1 MDFQVS
7 FNVNNKLFVKDPDNT
22 DLGRQI
28 VKNAIDLIYTLGFEQ
43 FTFKKLAI
51 EIQTT
56 EATIYR
62 YFENKHKLLFYI
74 LNWYWSYMEFLVM
87 FKLQNLD
94 NPETKLNAVI
104 DLLTSD
110 LPDTSGKFDY
120 NKKYLNQIVISE
132 SSKAYLVKDISEINK
147 DEVFKPYKD
156 LCSKIADLISEY
168 NSNYKFPKSLAT
180 TLIESSHQQQFF
192 SDNLPKLT
200 DVNEDNHQEF
210 VKEFLREL
218 LFKSILVS

>member
-62 YFENKHKLLFYI
+62 YFENKHKLLLYI

>member
-28 VKNAIDLIYTLGFEQ
+28 VKSAIDLIYSLGFEQ

-56 EATIYR
+56 EASIYR
-62 YFENKHKLLFYI
+62 YFENKHKLLLYI

-104 DLLTSD
+104 DLLTSE

-210 VKEFLREL
+210 VKDFLREL